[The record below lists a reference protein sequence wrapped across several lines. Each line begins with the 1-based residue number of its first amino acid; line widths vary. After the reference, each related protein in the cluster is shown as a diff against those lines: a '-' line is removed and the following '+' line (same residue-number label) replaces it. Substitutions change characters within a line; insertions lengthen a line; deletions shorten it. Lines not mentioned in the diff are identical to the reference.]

1 MAKQSITK
9 LDAIDYISD
18 ETGLTKKDSRE
29 ACEALLDFVK
39 NNLKEE
45 KKVNFIGFGSFEV
58 RERNARTG
66 RNPQTG
72 EEIKIPKRKTP
83 AFKPGKELRDIVR
96 GE

>member
-29 ACEALLDFVK
+29 ACEAFLYFVK
-39 NNLKEE
+39 KNLKEE

>member
-1 MAKQSITK
+1 M
-9 LDAIDYISD
+9 
-18 ETGLTKKDSRE
+18 
-29 ACEALLDFVK
+29 
-39 NNLKEE
+39 
-45 KKVNFIGFGSFEV
+45 FGSFEV

-83 AFKPGKELRDIVR
+83 AIKPGKELRDIVR

>member
-29 ACEALLDFVK
+29 AFEALLDFVK